1 VAFAPS
7 VATALGYLG
16 GYFAIRMAIVWMIGI
31 HGLKEKGLWKKMPLI
46 PMWDAMAFVI
56 WLISFARKSVRWRDG
71 EYFIRNGMLV
81 PVTTTK

>member
-1 VAFAPS
+1 
-7 VATALGYLG
+7 
-16 GYFAIRMAIVWMIGI
+16 
-31 HGLKEKGLWKKMPLI
+31 MPLI
-46 PMWDAMAFVI
+46 PVWDAMAFVI